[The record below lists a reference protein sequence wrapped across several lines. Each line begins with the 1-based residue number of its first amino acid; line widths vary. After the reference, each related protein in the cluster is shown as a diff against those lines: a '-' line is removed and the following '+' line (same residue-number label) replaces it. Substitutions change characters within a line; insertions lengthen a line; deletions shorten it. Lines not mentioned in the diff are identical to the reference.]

1 MAYSCTLTCA
11 RAGAASASRTTS
23 RKFFISAFLGELILR
38 IDKRH
43 GNHSGGAYTV
53 RRFYFQVG
61 GHGQRQHGVA
71 DVFLQPRR
79 MDARS
84 DVSAA
89 AHRIARHVEIEPRAV
104 DLDPRQL
111 LPDSLLLD
119 AAQCGAPDELG
130 RLVEL
135 DHPLEPYFVGTVLE
149 RHVDAVVEDAG
160 FDAADVG
167 GAGRRDAV
175 GLAGRHDTVPQLGA
189 ARRLEEIDLVAELAA
204 PAGARHQHPDR
215 VQPGLEAMIGAE
227 PRYP

>member
-11 RAGAASASRTTS
+11 RAGAASSSSTTS
-23 RKFFISAFLGELILR
+23 RKFFISAFLGELLLW

-43 GNHSGGAYTV
+43 GSHSGGAYTV

-61 GHGQRQHGVA
+61 GHGQWQHGVA

-111 LPDSLLLD
+111 PPDSLLLD

-135 DHPLEPYFVGTVLE
+135 DQALEPYLVGIVLE

-167 GAGRRDAV
+167 GAGRRDAE
-175 GLAGRHDTVPQLGA
+175 GLAGRHDAGPQLRA
-189 ARRLEEIDLVAELAA
+189 ARRPRGVDLVDER
-204 PAGARHQHPDR
+204 GA
-215 VQPGLEAMIGAE
+215 
-227 PRYP
+227 

>member
-1 MAYSCTLTCA
+1 
-11 RAGAASASRTTS
+11 
-23 RKFFISAFLGELILR
+23 
-38 IDKRH
+38 
-43 GNHSGGAYTV
+43 
-53 RRFYFQVG
+53 
-61 GHGQRQHGVA
+61 
-71 DVFLQPRR
+71 

-84 DVSAA
+84 DLSAA

-135 DHPLEPYFVGTVLE
+135 DQPLEPYLVGIVLE

-167 GAGRRDAV
+167 GAGRRDAE
-175 GLAGRHDTVPQLGA
+175 GLAGRHDGPT
-189 ARRLEEIDLVAELAA
+189 ARCRA
-204 PAGARHQHPDR
+204 PARAGRSR
-215 VQPGLEAMIGAE
+215 N
-227 PRYP
+227 